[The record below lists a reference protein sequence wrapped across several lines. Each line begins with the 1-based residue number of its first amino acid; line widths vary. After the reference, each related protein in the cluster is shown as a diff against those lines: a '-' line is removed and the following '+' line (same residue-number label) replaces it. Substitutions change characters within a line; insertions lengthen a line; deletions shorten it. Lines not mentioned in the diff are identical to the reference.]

1 MVYGLNY
8 AGAAEDVLNLLIRDA
23 TPHTDGAMS
32 HLRSEVQQWVRS
44 CSFPFYYKL
53 LCSAPLPYLH

>member
-8 AGAAEDVLNLLIRDA
+8 AGAAEDALNLLIRDA
-23 TPHTDGAMS
+23 PHTDRAIS
-32 HLRSEVQQWVRS
+32 HLRSEVQQS
-44 CSFPFYYKL
+44 LGAFLFFSFYYKL